1 MPSPSNA
8 TLRANVFY
16 LAEMHRQIS
25 RCDDLIEKTALSL
38 NDDIVR
44 LMLLAVRRGNL
55 GLSVKLALKR

>member
-1 MPSPSNA
+1 
-8 TLRANVFY
+8 
-16 LAEMHRQIS
+16 MHRQIS
-25 RCDDLIEKTALSL
+25 RCDDLIERTALSL